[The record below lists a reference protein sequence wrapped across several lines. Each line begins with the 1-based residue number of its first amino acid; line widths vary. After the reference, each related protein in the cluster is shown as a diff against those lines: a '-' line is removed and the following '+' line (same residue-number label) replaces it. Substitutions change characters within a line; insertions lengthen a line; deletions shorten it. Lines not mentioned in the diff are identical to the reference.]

1 MNQTGFRFNIFQKLL
16 ITLLVIALVPL
27 VSLWYVGSKQAK
39 ADSMQQISKNLVTS
53 ADAIAARING
63 WDDANLRI
71 LTNATRLADITSMQA
86 LQQNPVLTAIGATFE
101 WSYLVFTVAPDG
113 NNIGRNDGKPV
124 TFYGERNYFK
134 SVMQGKPAARE
145 VLIGKT
151 TGKPALILSVPI
163 PGIGT
168 EPRGVLAMA
177 MHLTDVS
184 SAVTDRKIG
193 RTGYAILLDAKNKVI
208 AHGKTGATQN
218 SLQDFSQHPALKIA
232 DITRRP
238 MIYEADGKEM
248 VAFVSKL
255 PQGWTLLVE
264 QERSEAFAAVERME
278 KDARNLILVTIALVF
293 VVALLLGK
301 RLSHPINELTVTAEK
316 LSGGEFQVEIPET
329 GRGDEIGALAR
340 AIERLGVST
349 QLAMN
354 RLRKA
359 A

>member
-1 MNQTGFRFNIFQKLL
+1 MTKDGFRFNIFQKLL
-16 ITLLVIALVPL
+16 LTLLVTALVPL

-39 ADSMQQISKNLVTS
+39 AESMQQISKNLVTT

-71 LTNATRLADITSMQA
+71 LSNAARLGDIASMQA
-86 LQQNPVLTAIGATFE
+86 AQQNPVLTAIGATFE

-113 NNIGRNDGKPV
+113 NNVGRNDGKPA
-124 TFYGERNYFK
+124 TFYGDRGYFK
-134 SVMQGKPAARE
+134 SVMQGKAADRE

-163 PGIGT
+163 PGSGA

-184 SAVTDRKIG
+184 NAVTDRKIG
-193 RTGYAILLDAKNKVI
+193 RTGYAILLDANSKVI
-208 AHGKTGATQN
+208 AHGKTGATQS
-218 SLQDFSQHPALKIA
+218 SLQDFSQHPALKIP
-232 DITRRP
+232 DITKQP
-238 MIYEADGKEM
+238 MTYEADGKEM
-248 VAFVSKL
+248 VSFVRKL

-264 QERSEAFAAVERME
+264 QERAEAFAAVERME

-293 VVALLLGK
+293 AIALLLGK
-301 RLSHPINELTVTAEK
+301 RLSHPINQLTATAEK
-316 LSGGEFQVEIPET
+316 LSGGQFQVEIPET
-329 GRGDEIGALAR
+329 RRGDEIGALAR

-349 QLAMN
+349 QLAMD